1 MAVKKH
7 ELSLLGGE
15 HLYRP
20 EAKICPCWS
29 AHFEEGSHVCLTVM
43 ISGWMWAM
51 CTEKKKRLSPIE
63 GFPSCNCNFYPSF
76 LFFCFV
82 LGWVGLGFFDWS
94 LNYSQLLCLSGLWLK
109 DWSSGLHTTPHVLL
123 LVLFVTLEAWLYIIQ
138 EGRNQEN
145 MLFDVHVQITVLPH
159 YRASFPQ
166 TVSRCKKHIGLHIRE
181 AYQGTSIGSAILL
194 CNTAFRYDCLVLGSV
209 TVSVVNIMERA
220 AAFPRTAIAQT

>member
-1 MAVKKH
+1 MSCLCLAENIYIGQKQRFAPAD
-7 ELSLLGGE
+7 LLT
-15 HLYRP
+15 LRK
-20 EAKICPCWS
+20 ALMFALLWWS
-29 AHFEEGSHVCLTVM
+29 VVGCGQCAQK
-43 ISGWMWAM
+43 
-51 CTEKKKRLSPIE
+51 KKKRLSPIE

-159 YRASFPQ
+159 YCASFPQ

-181 AYQGTSIGSAILL
+181 AY
-194 CNTAFRYDCLVLGSV
+194 
-209 TVSVVNIMERA
+209 
-220 AAFPRTAIAQT
+220 

>member
-1 MAVKKH
+1 MSCLCLAENIYIGQKQRFAPAD
-7 ELSLLGGE
+7 LLT
-15 HLYRP
+15 LRK
-20 EAKICPCWS
+20 ALMFALLWWS
-29 AHFEEGSHVCLTVM
+29 VVGCGQYAQ
-43 ISGWMWAM
+43 
-51 CTEKKKRLSPIE
+51 KKKRLSPIE

-76 LFFCFV
+76 LFFLFCFG

-123 LVLFVTLEAWLYIIQ
+123 LVLFVTLEARLYIIQ

-159 YRASFPQ
+159 YCASFPQ

-181 AYQGTSIGSAILL
+181 AY
-194 CNTAFRYDCLVLGSV
+194 
-209 TVSVVNIMERA
+209 
-220 AAFPRTAIAQT
+220 